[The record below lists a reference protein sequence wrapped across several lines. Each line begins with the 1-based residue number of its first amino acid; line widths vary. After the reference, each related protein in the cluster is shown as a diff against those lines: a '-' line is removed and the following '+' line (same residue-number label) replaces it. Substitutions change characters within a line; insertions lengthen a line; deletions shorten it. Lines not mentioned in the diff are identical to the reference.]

1 MQSPEAA
8 ATEAAATEEVTAVA
22 MVAGTAADMAGD
34 TDLAARISAA
44 GIISADIVAGLRA
57 TQSDARTLAA
67 HVSRRDIRILARCA
81 TRHSHRAIAM
91 R

>member
-1 MQSPEAA
+1 MQSPG
-8 ATEAAATEEVTAVA
+8 AAATEEVTAVA
-22 MVAGTAADMAGD
+22 MAAGTAVD

-44 GIISADIVAGLRA
+44 AGIISADIAAGLRA

-67 HVSRRDIRILARCA
+67 HVSPREVRILARCA
-81 TRHSHRAIAM
+81 MQHSHLAIAM

>member
-8 ATEAAATEEVTAVA
+8 VTAVA
-22 MVAGTAADMAGD
+22 MAAGTAADMAGD

-44 GIISADIVAGLRA
+44 AGIISADIAAGLRA

-67 HVSRRDIRILARCA
+67 HVSPRDIRILARCA
-81 TRHSHRAIAM
+81 MQHSHRAIAM

>member
-1 MQSPEAA
+1 MEAD
-8 ATEAAATEEVTAVA
+8 TAVA
-22 MVAGTAADMAGD
+22 MVAGMAGATVVDMAGD

-44 GIISADIVAGLRA
+44 AGIISADIAAGLRA

-67 HVSRRDIRILARCA
+67 HVSPRDIRILARCA
-81 TRHSHRAIAM
+81 MQHSHRAIAM